1 MASQTQQLFV
11 AGDQQVGVTAGG
23 ENQELL
29 VVAIAAARQRIIFLA
44 AGVADA

>member
-1 MASQTQQLFV
+1 MACQTQHLFV

-29 VVAIAAARQRIIFLA
+29 VVAVAAAGQRIVFLA